1 MENNANENVA
11 QRYVDI
17 LTNAGFKA
25 LFGDEANKDV
35 VMSVINEFLPEHRQV
50 TTIEYLPTE
59 QQGPVISVSK
69 EYHYDFMCRD
79 RSGSVFIVEMQCY
92 SELGW
97 FQRCVSYASRA
108 YDRQVR
114 RGDGYDIAPVY
125 LIGLMGVPIEHHNAE
140 YWRNRYI
147 SEYTFREKS
156 CGELLAETIFII
168 FAELAGFDKR
178 REECQTEQD
187 RMLYLLKNVGRLN
200 ERPQWLQNEVY
211 ERFFRACEICAF
223 NKDKRIE
230 YEKDMNDERRLN
242 GMLRASREEGLEEGQ
257 VQGKAELL
265 LKMYSKGMSEDDI
278 SSLLDMPLEMV
289 KKLLASDV

>member
-92 SELGW
+92 SEHGW

-114 RGDGYDIAPVY
+114 RGDGYDIAPIY
-125 LIGLMGVPIEHHNAE
+125 L
-140 YWRNRYI
+140 
-147 SEYTFREKS
+147 
-156 CGELLAETIFII
+156 
-168 FAELAGFDKR
+168 
-178 REECQTEQD
+178 
-187 RMLYLLKNVGRLN
+187 
-200 ERPQWLQNEVY
+200 
-211 ERFFRACEICAF
+211 
-223 NKDKRIE
+223 
-230 YEKDMNDERRLN
+230 
-242 GMLRASREEGLEEGQ
+242 
-257 VQGKAELL
+257 
-265 LKMYSKGMSEDDI
+265 
-278 SSLLDMPLEMV
+278 
-289 KKLLASDV
+289 